1 MKKIIYILV
10 FAIIL
15 TSCNNEGTKRQ
26 DGSWLI
32 SSIDVDE
39 QITGL
44 MGMYYNVIDA
54 NIIAIPQ
61 GFFKPKKYLVEVT
74 FEKNGFEFP
83 TSEIFN
89 PKKYT
94 YTTDKIRVDSLENER
109 YYSKYKSKFNLW
121 GSISNKKDEKIAD
134 NYVVMGVEKFLTETK
149 EPNSTKK
156 LYFDIQ
162 LKDNRNIKDM
172 VPELTKLSIEGNISH
187 NTGLLFSQLMQFAI
201 WKKQQQLGSAL
212 RLF

>member
-32 SSIDVDE
+32 SSIDVNE
-39 QITGL
+39 KITGL

-61 GFFKPKKYLVEVT
+61 GFLKPKKYLVEVT
-74 FEKNGFEFP
+74 FEKNSFEFP

-94 YTTDKIRVDSLENER
+94 YTIVICIVYQHITYPYIKNSSTNSNLVD
-109 YYSKYKSKFNLW
+109 Y
-121 GSISNKKDEKIAD
+121 
-134 NYVVMGVEKFLTETK
+134 
-149 EPNSTKK
+149 
-156 LYFDIQ
+156 
-162 LKDNRNIKDM
+162 
-172 VPELTKLSIEGNISH
+172 
-187 NTGLLFSQLMQFAI
+187 AI
-201 WKKQQQLGSAL
+201 
-212 RLF
+212 

>member
-32 SSIDVDE
+32 SSIDVNE
-39 QITGL
+39 KITGL

-61 GFFKPKKYLVEVT
+61 GFLKPKKYLVEVT
-74 FEKNGFEFP
+74 FEKNSFEFP

-94 YTTDKIRVDSLENER
+94 YTIDRIRVDSLDNEK
-109 YYSKYKSKFNLW
+109 YYSFVERCRAEGIDVPIIPGIKPVVFKNQLTVLPKIFRSDIPEPFAAELRKCKND
-121 GSISNKKDEKIAD
+121 DEVKA
-134 NYVVMGVEKFLTETK
+134 VGVEWCIQQCKDLIAHGVPSLHFYTMMASDSVYKVAK
-149 EPNSTKK
+149 EV
-156 LYFDIQ
+156 Y
-162 LKDNRNIKDM
+162 
-172 VPELTKLSIEGNISH
+172 
-187 NTGLLFSQLMQFAI
+187 
-201 WKKQQQLGSAL
+201 
-212 RLF
+212 

>member
-32 SSIDVDE
+32 SSIDVNE
-39 QITGL
+39 KITGL

-61 GFFKPKKYLVEVT
+61 GFLKPKKYLVEVT
-74 FEKNGFEFP
+74 FEKNSFEFP
-83 TSEIFN
+83 LIEIFN

-94 YTTDKIRVDSLENER
+94 YTIDRIRVDSLDNEK
-109 YYSKYKSKFNLW
+109 YYSKYKSKFNLC

-134 NYVVMGVEKFLTETK
+134 NYVVMGVDKFLTETK
-149 EPNSTKK
+149 NPNSTKK

-172 VPELTKLSIEGNISH
+172 VPELTKLSIEGNIAH
-187 NTGLLFSQLMQFAI
+187 NKGLIFTQLMQYAV
-201 WKKQQQLGSAL
+201 WEKQQQFGSAL
-212 RLF
+212 GLF